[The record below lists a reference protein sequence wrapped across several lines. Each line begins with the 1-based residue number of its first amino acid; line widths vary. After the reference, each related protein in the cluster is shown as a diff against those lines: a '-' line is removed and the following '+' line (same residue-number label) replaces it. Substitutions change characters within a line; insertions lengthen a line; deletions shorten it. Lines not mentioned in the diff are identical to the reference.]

1 MAWVNGVSQFSKRF
15 PPSFRI
21 AQNQGE
27 GLIAHGTRQWT
38 DYEVRCDLII
48 HLGNYGGLALRVQG
62 LRRFY
67 GIRFTR
73 AGALQI
79 VRVRDE
85 DVVVLA
91 ETEFELTFDET
102 LKVVASVRG
111 NRIAATV
118 NDVAI
123 AADDGD
129 PVALRDGGIGLFI
142 HEGALS
148 TNAIAIS
155 G

>member
-1 MAWVNGVSQFSKRF
+1 MQEFLWLFSSRRTFSPPPLSQ
-15 PPSFRI
+15 PSSSRRESGKG
-21 AQNQGE
+21 AD
-27 GLIAHGTRQWT
+27 AP
-38 DYEVRCDLII
+38 
-48 HLGNYGGLALRVQG
+48 GLALRVQG
-62 LRRFY
+62 LRRFH

-111 NRIAATV
+111 NRITATV

-129 PVALRDGGIGLFI
+129 PVAQRDGGIGLFI